1 MQGPVEC
8 IKCHAPIE
16 PGWVVDKTHA
26 GYEQESWSPGEPQPS
41 FWTGLKLEK
50 NKIIP
55 VTTFR
60 CPSCGYLESYALPQS
75 ISER

>member
-8 IKCHAPIE
+8 IRCHAKMG
-16 PGWVVDKTHA
+16 PGWVVDNTHA
-26 GYEQESWSPGEPQPS
+26 RYQENWSPGAPQRS

-50 NKIIP
+50 DKIIP

-60 CPSCGYLESYALPQS
+60 CPSCGYLESYALPQRMS
-75 ISER
+75 DR